1 MGVTKKNIGFS
12 NTHIDRMEK
21 TRKALQTVSKDII
34 AETKALNTYM
44 VVSDGKG
51 GVKKIWAKD
60 L

>member
-1 MGVTKKNIGFS
+1 MIEIKKSEDLTDKIQAALDKAIQGV
-12 NTHIDRMEK
+12 
-21 TRKALQTVSKDII
+21 I

>member
-21 TRKALQTVSKDII
+21 SRKALQKVSTGII
-34 AETKALNTYM
+34 TETKALNTYM
-44 VVSDGKG
+44 VVSDRKG
-51 GVKKIWAKD
+51 GIKKIWAKD